1 MITTLL
7 IFFALVLEY
16 IYDPISQ
23 MKDTKVINITFE
35 RYKKFIKD
43 YLDNKYYLY
52 LLFPILVIIFYSLI
66 AYILN
71 NYLHGFFAFILD
83 LIILVYCLKPS
94 EFNRK
99 VEEFK
104 FSLENQENN
113 GCSKRFNYILSNYN
127 NKSLIGNIFYN
138 STRNIFTV
146 LFCFLLLGPSGSLAF
161 IILDSYIHNKE
172 MKIDQKT
179 KKELKNI
186 ISIIE
191 YVPIRLC
198 TFSFAI
204 VANYELCSKAWKS
217 SKKEKSLYDSN
228 ITLINTVG
236 IASYQELENNTE
248 DDSEEKLIFIQSII
262 YRAFLSWLSLIGFLI
277 ISGIFI

>member
-1 MITTLL
+1 MITALL

-23 MKDTKVINITFE
+23 MKDTKVINVTFE
-35 RYKKFIKD
+35 RYKTFIKV
-43 YLDNKYYLY
+43 YLDNKYYVY
-52 LLFPILVIIFYSLI
+52 LLFPISIMIFYSLLT
-66 AYILN
+66 YILN

-104 FSLENQENN
+104 FSLDNQENN
-113 GCSKRFNYILSNYN
+113 ETSERFNYVLSNYN
-127 NKSLIGNIFYN
+127 NKNLIENIFYN

-146 LFCFLLLGPSGSLAF
+146 LFCFLLLGSSGSLAF

-191 YVPIRLC
+191 YIPIRLC
-198 TFSFAI
+198 TFAFAV
-204 VANYELCSKAWKS
+204 VANYELCSKVWKS
-217 SKKEKSLYDSN
+217 PKKEKSLYDSN
-228 ITLINTVG
+228 ISLINAVG
-236 IASYQELENNTE
+236 IASYQELGNDTK
-248 DDSEEKLIFIQSII
+248 DDNEEKLTFIQSII

-277 ISGIFI
+277 ISGIFV

>member
-23 MKDTKVINITFE
+23 MKDTRVINITFE
-35 RYKKFIKD
+35 RYRTFVKD

-228 ITLINTVG
+228 IALINTVG
-236 IASYQELENNTE
+236 IASYQKLENNTE

>member
-1 MITTLL
+1 MITALL

-23 MKDTKVINITFE
+23 MKDTKVINVTFE
-35 RYKKFIKD
+35 RYKTFIKV
-43 YLDNKYYLY
+43 YLDNKYYVY
-52 LLFPILVIIFYSLI
+52 LLFPISIMIFYSLLT
-66 AYILN
+66 YILN

-83 LIILVYCLKPS
+83 LIILVYCLKLS

-104 FSLENQENN
+104 FSLDNQENN
-113 GCSKRFNYILSNYN
+113 ETSERFNYVLSNYN
-127 NKSLIGNIFYN
+127 NKNLIENIFYN

-146 LFCFLLLGPSGSLAF
+146 LFCFLLLGSSGSLAF

-191 YVPIRLC
+191 YIPIRLC
-198 TFSFAI
+198 TFAFAV
-204 VANYELCSKAWKS
+204 VANYELCSKVWKS
-217 SKKEKSLYDSN
+217 PKKEKSLYDSN
-228 ITLINTVG
+228 ISLINAVG
-236 IASYQELENNTE
+236 IASYQELGNDTK
-248 DDSEEKLIFIQSII
+248 DDNEEKLTFIQSII

-277 ISGIFI
+277 ISGIFV